1 VRRKLAKLQGM
12 KEAYLSILEDSFYE
26 NIDEDIEDDK

>member
-1 VRRKLAKLQGM
+1 M